1 MITHALIDF
10 LPLDQETS
18 SPVSC
23 CQQSRGKRNI
33 GKLAA
38 CVCCPSMEDSDIGSH
53 YTSATKDY
61 DPSPRV
67 STVVS
72 KLEDMARQ
80 EVTLAAFEA
89 RKQPLSPDFLHGSP
103 PTCPGSTLLDDSKTE
118 EAVNS
123 SPPIQDAGE
132 TYHASTLTG

>member
-1 MITHALIDF
+1 MIDV

-61 DPSPRV
+61 VPSPRV
-67 STVVS
+67 STVVG

-89 RKQPLSPDFLHGSP
+89 RKQPLSPDFLHDS
-103 PTCPGSTLLDDSKTE
+103 LLDDSKTE

-132 TYHASTLTG
+132 TYHASSLTG